1 MAAGAIMGQG
11 NPNLSEIRFAIDAN
25 QFDTS
30 SEDTYLQK
38 LYIPGILRAGGLKN
52 AAALLA
58 PHSLLLHNT
67 AGLFDTS
74 WMEYAYGLR
83 HPDRIEPSLI
93 VKQEAQD
100 DTVLVEFL
108 IK

>member
-1 MAAGAIMGQG
+1 MGQHE
-11 NPNLSEIRFAIDAN
+11 PNLPEIRFAIDAN

-30 SEDTYLQK
+30 SEDNYLQK

-58 PHSLLLHNT
+58 PRSLLLQNT

-74 WMEYAYGLR
+74 WMEAAYGLSYPGR
-83 HPDRIEPSLI
+83 AKPLLM
-93 VKQEAQD
+93 VKEEVQD
-100 DTVLVEFL
+100 DTILVEFL

>member
-1 MAAGAIMGQG
+1 L
-11 NPNLSEIRFAIDAN
+11 PETRFAIDAN

-30 SEDTYLQK
+30 SEDNYLPK

-52 AAALLA
+52 SEALLA
-58 PHSLLLHNT
+58 PRSLLLNNT

-74 WMEYAYGLR
+74 WMKATYGLSYPGR
-83 HPDRIEPSLI
+83 GEPLLM
-93 VKQEAQD
+93 VKEEVQD
-100 DTVLVEFL
+100 DTILVEFL